1 VRFRDKI
8 AIVNAGTAG
17 IGKEVAHRFVE
28 EGGSAVIN
36 GRNAE
41 RASTAA
47 REIDL
52 TGKRVAVVEGD
63 IDTPTTADAV
73 VAVALDRFGRLDV
86 LFNNVGILVPK
97 SFLSLPEIE
106 RDSALNSILRSKFS
120 AVQAAATAMKVSGN
134 GGVIVQ
140 IGSMWALE
148 AVQATPSPAYSAA
161 DAALHARITN
171 LAIELAPQSIRLN
184 AVIER
189 LGHGKILTPE
199 HATALLMALNGMRP
213 LGRFGKPADAA
224 EILLYLASDQ
234 TKDVTG
240 MILPVDGT
248 FRG

>member
-1 VRFRDKI
+1 MRFRDKI
-8 AIVNAGTAG
+8 AIVTAGTAG

-28 EGGSAVIN
+28 EGGSVVIN

-47 REIDL
+47 REIDP
-52 TGKRVAVVEGD
+52 TGKRVAVLEGD

-73 VAVALDRFGRLDV
+73 VTTALDRFGHLDV
-86 LFNNVGILVPK
+86 LFNSVGILVPK

-106 RDSALNSILRSKFS
+106 RDSVLNSILYRKFS
-120 AVQAAATAMKVSGN
+120 AVQAAAAAMKVSGN

-161 DAALHARITN
+161 DAGLHARITN
-171 LAIELAPQSIRLN
+171 LAIELAPHGIRLN
-184 AVIER
+184 AVVER

-199 HATALLMALNGMRP
+199 HVNSLLMALNGMRP
-213 LGRFGKPADAA
+213 LGRFGKSADAA
-224 EILLYLASDQ
+224 EILLHLASDQ

-240 MILPVDGT
+240 MVLPVDGT
-248 FRG
+248 FGG